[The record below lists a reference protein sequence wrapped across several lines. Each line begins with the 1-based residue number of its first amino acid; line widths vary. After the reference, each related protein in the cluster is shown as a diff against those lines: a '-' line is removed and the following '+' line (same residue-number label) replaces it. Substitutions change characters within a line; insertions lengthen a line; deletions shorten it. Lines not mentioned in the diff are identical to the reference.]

1 MKSAPILSS
10 LEEKEDSDSEV
21 ASEVSDS
28 EEASEV
34 SEEALVHWEGLLELL
49 ESSVKFLLERE
60 IFKVLNL
67 EENWI

>member
-1 MKSAPILSS
+1 MKSSPILSS
-10 LEEKEDSDSEV
+10 LEEKED
-21 ASEVSDS
+21 SDS

-49 ESSVKFLLERE
+49 ESSVKRLLERE